1 MEIVGIRELRQNLSV
16 YLARVRRGETLT
28 VTDRRQI
35 VAVLAPAGRSSD
47 AIAHMAAEG
56 RAVPARKSP
65 AELPHPLRTVLVKP
79 LSRLVRVAGEDA
91 I

>member
-1 MEIVGIRELRQNLSV
+1 MQLIGVRALRQNLSV
-16 YLARVRRGETLT
+16 YLARVRRGEILT

-56 RAVPARKSP
+56 RAVPARKP
-65 AELPHPLRTVLVKP
+65 PTALPRPLRSALVKP
-79 LSRLVRVAGEDA
+79 LSQLVRDAGEDT